1 MKIKADGTRY
11 FVQVNI
17 DAQGWTTYV
26 PKSRRSGYTL
36 TADESFAYMATLPAT
51 VKVRGTETDDH
62 GNRVYKDAN
71 AYYRVVKSVCQDGMI
86 TQTLAA

>member
-17 DAQGWTTYV
+17 NAQGWTTYV

-36 TADESFAYMATLPAT
+36 TAEEAFAYMATLPAT
-51 VKVRGTETDDH
+51 VKVWSTDAD
-62 GNRVYKDAN
+62 GQRVQVDGN

-86 TQTLAA
+86 TQTLAV